1 MALNINEQNF
11 EKEITQSD
19 VPVLLDFWAP
29 WCGPC
34 KMLSPIVDELSK
46 EYEGKVKVCK
56 VNTDE
61 NMSLSSQF
69 QITSI
74 PCLIIFKDGKP
85 IRKIVGF
92 KPKND
97 IKRDLDEII

>member
-1 MALNINEQNF
+1 MAIQFSDENF
-11 EKEITQSD
+11 EVE
-19 VPVLLDFWAP
+19 VLKSNQTVLVDFWAP

-46 EYEGKVKVCK
+46 EYEGKIKFCK
-56 VNTDE
+56 ANTDE
-61 NMSLSSQF
+61 NMTLSSQF

-74 PCLIIFKDGKP
+74 PCLIIFKEGKP

-92 KPKND
+92 KPKSE

>member
-61 NMSLSSQF
+61 NMTLSSQF

-74 PCLIIFKDGKP
+74 PCLIIFKEGKP
-85 IRKIVGF
+85 IRKMVGF
-92 KPKND
+92 KSKND